1 LFFFETLFLQFPFF
15 PQPPS
20 SPFPLCLFSFG
31 NEDSHRSSKCCLRF
45 LLHQRLQPRSR
56 FPVTEIPSFFH
67 NLHHYQFNFQQKHT
81 PNCKAYSFKP
91 PPPPISNKS
100 TFLLVK
106 LTALAISSNLVIILD
121 CPKNK
126 SCSLST
132 LLKQPR

>member
-1 LFFFETLFLQFPFF
+1 MFFFETLFLQFLPSATILSLPSLSLATKIATEVASAASYSSCINACNPGLVSLLQKSPLFF
-15 PQPPS
+15 ITS
-20 SPFPLCLFSFG
+20 
-31 NEDSHRSSKCCLRF
+31 
-45 LLHQRLQPRSR
+45 
-56 FPVTEIPSFFH
+56 TTT
-67 NLHHYQFNFQQKHT
+67 NFQQKHI

-100 TFLLVK
+100 TFLTVK